1 MATIEDVAHA
11 AGVSASTVSYVL
23 SGKRS
28 ISPPTRRRVE
38 QAIADLGYRPHMGAR
53 ALASNRTNVIGL
65 MAPLRAGVDVSV
77 IMQFVTGV
85 VTRARGFEHDV
96 LLLTQDDVGGL
107 ERVAAGSMVDAIVV
121 MDVEADDPRIPVLGS
136 LRQPTVLIGLPRDA
150 GGLSCVDLDFEAV
163 GALGARHLAATGHH
177 DVALLGSPPEVMDRH
192 TSYADRVVRGFT
204 ATADARRLDATVE
217 PCEPTPAGAQRAVDA
232 VLDRAPGTT
241 GLVVH
246 NERALPHVLAHLRE
260 RGRVVGGDT
269 SVIAVCPEDVALAQA
284 LPMTSIDIPAGVI
297 GAVAVEM
304 VMARLQGEQP
314 AETRLLAPVLTERAS
329 GASGPAGPGL
339 TP

>member
-1 MATIEDVAHA
+1 
-11 AGVSASTVSYVL
+11 
-23 SGKRS
+23 
-28 ISPPTRRRVE
+28 
-38 QAIADLGYRPHMGAR
+38 
-53 ALASNRTNVIGL
+53 

-163 GALGARHLAATGHH
+163 GSLGARHLAQTGHH
-177 DVALLGSPPEVMDRH
+177 DVALLGSPPAVMDRH
-192 TSYADRVVRGFT
+192 TSYAERVVRGFT
-204 ATADARRLDATVE
+204 TTAAAHDLAATVQ

-260 RGRVVGGDT
+260 RGRVVGEDT
-269 SVIAVCPEDVALAQA
+269 SVVAVCPEDVALAQA

-304 VMARLQGEQP
+304 VMARLEGEQP

-329 GASGPAGPGL
+329 GADAPAGPGL